1 MIDTAERLIA
11 ERGLGALSLREV
23 AADAGQRNHSAVQY
37 HFGSRAGLV
46 EAVFDARMRPIDAR
60 RAELLAQLE
69 EAGDTTDLAAL
80 TEVVVRPM
88 AEAIVV
94 EPPGWYG
101 RFLAEIARSEP
112 SLLLTDRPAMVTL
125 HRAARLMIA
134 AMVAVPVSLRAER
147 SRMALGAA
155 VTMLADRERQL
166 WESEVAGS
174 EPQASPPAGPSFVSH
189 VIDLVQAMVSVPPS
203 PALAAELA
211 ATALPD

>member
-23 AADAGQRNHSAVQY
+23 AAEAGQRNHSAVQY

-60 RAELLAQLE
+60 RAELLAELE
-69 EAGDTTDLAAL
+69 ATGDITDLAAL

-94 EPPGWYG
+94 DPPGWYG

-147 SRMALGAA
+147 TRMAMGAA

-166 WESEVAGS
+166 WEFGVAGS
-174 EPQASPPAGPSFVSH
+174 DPQANPFAGPTFISH
-189 VIDLVQAMVSVPPS
+189 VIDLVEAMVSVPPS
-203 PALAAELA
+203 AALEAELA
-211 ATALPD
+211 ATDRPD